1 MKGDSPAMKALHAMH
16 HITTEPEHLFDDDAV
31 GGFNAIVFGE
41 ELEATDII
49 ASVDGNPVYVG
60 ELNLILAE
68 RFPNQPIDSIDIDLK
83 RATCHVLRTTPP
95 GIASFAKSRWSVLS
109 TDG

>member
-1 MKGDSPAMKALHAMH
+1 MKVLVPC
-16 HITTEPEHLFDDDAV
+16 ITSRLSLSIYLMMMLV

-83 RATCHVLRTTPP
+83 RATCHVL
-95 GIASFAKSRWSVLS
+95 A
-109 TDG
+109 